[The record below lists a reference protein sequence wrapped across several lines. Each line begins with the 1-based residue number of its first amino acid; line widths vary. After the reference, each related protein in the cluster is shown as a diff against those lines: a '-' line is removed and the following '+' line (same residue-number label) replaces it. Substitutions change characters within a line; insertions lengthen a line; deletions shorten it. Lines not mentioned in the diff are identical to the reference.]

1 MSALSSIDTEIQLS
15 LLEHPDLSLEDF
27 GYEQME
33 DGSLVL
39 RKWKEIDNDKVL
51 KAVDDLWD
59 RIDKKKKGYITKLE
73 AKKGV
78 KKVLAVLGKK
88 NLFDEDKFNVLFNA
102 ADKNKDTRLSKDGLK
117 RLLSKIIDKINE
129 LGE

>member
-1 MSALSSIDTEIQLS
+1 MK
-15 LLEHPDLSLEDF
+15 
-27 GYEQME
+27 

-59 RIDKKKKGYITKLE
+59 RIDKKKKGFITKLE
-73 AKKGV
+73 AKEGV

-88 NLFDEDKFNVLFNA
+88 NLFDEDKFSVLFNA
-102 ADKNKDTRLSKDGLK
+102 ADKNKDTKLSKDGLK